1 MTSQVREAP
10 AEYNMPSVVKI
21 SFITGLVLGLEY
33 FNEDDELPFAIAINL
48 LFIRI
53 MVFLNA
59 IPTDHTD
66 LGDMK

>member
-1 MTSQVREAP
+1 
-10 AEYNMPSVVKI
+10 MPSVVKI